1 MPLYL
6 QLLHMALATELE
18 AVTPIVM
25 ALLAIGLVTA
35 IFQSAFQIEDTTFSL
50 LPKIFAM
57 IAIGLFGGFGA
68 LRVFEHFAVML
79 ISHAP
84 GLVHQTWS

>member
-6 QLLHMALATELE
+6 QLLHLALRTELE
-18 AVTPIVM
+18 AVTQIILM
-25 ALLAIGLVTA
+25 LLAIGLVTA
-35 IFQSAFQIEDTTFSL
+35 IFQSAFQIEDMAFGL

-57 IAIGLFGGFGA
+57 IAIGMFGGFGA
-68 LRVFEHFAVML
+68 LGLFEHFAMLL

-84 GLVHQTWS
+84 GLVRRTWS